1 MKSILIKKNQ
11 LSEKSQKLQ
20 TAKFDLK
27 LKRTQVTQL
36 IEEQDKVYK
45 QYEFYKNFIY
55 ANEKVR
61 KIR

>member
-45 QYEFYKNFIY
+45 QYEFYKNFII
-55 ANEKVR
+55 ANEKMR
-61 KIR
+61 RIR